1 MMKRCIMLLASAM
14 MVLLL
19 AACTPTTE
27 KNQESQSQAETPAMP
42 PTTEAVVADTPEKRN
57 AGNENLPSLAAVSV
71 YRVSKNGDG
80 LIQEMDNLESE
91 ELVDQALVDL
101 MIKYEVL
108 EEGTEII
115 SFELDG
121 DKGTLNLNQL
131 TSSEDEMRIRAV
143 TESVVNT
150 FTENFELESGLIL
163 QINGEVFSLE
173 AMEPDEDGTMYYNA
187 DYRKFE

>member
-19 AACTPTTE
+19 VACTPTTE
-27 KNQESQSQAETPAMP
+27 KNQESQSQTETPAMP

-80 LIQEMDNLESE
+80 LVQEMDNLESE

-101 MIKYEVL
+101 MIKYEIL

-115 SFELDG
+115 SFELDEG
-121 DKGTLNLNQL
+121 KGTLNLNQL

>member
-27 KNQESQSQAETPAMP
+27 KNQESQSQTETPAMP

-80 LIQEMDNLESE
+80 LVHEMDNLESE

-101 MIKYEVL
+101 MIKYEIL

-115 SFELDG
+115 SFELDEG
-121 DKGTLNLNQL
+121 KGTLNLNQL

-187 DYRKFE
+187 YYRKFE

>member
-19 AACTPTTE
+19 VACTPTTE
-27 KNQESQSQAETPAMP
+27 KNQESQSQTETPAMP

-80 LIQEMDNLESE
+80 LVQEMDNLESE

-101 MIKYEVL
+101 MIKYEIL

-115 SFELDG
+115 SFELDE

>member
-19 AACTPTTE
+19 VACTPTTE
-27 KNQESQSQAETPAMP
+27 KNQESQSQTETPAMP

-80 LIQEMDNLESE
+80 LVQEMDNLESE

-101 MIKYEVL
+101 MVKYEIL

-115 SFELDG
+115 SFELDEG
-121 DKGTLNLNQL
+121 KGTLNLNQL

>member
-27 KNQESQSQAETPAMP
+27 KNQESQSQTETPAMP

-71 YRVSKNGDG
+71 YRISKNGDG
-80 LIQEMDNLESE
+80 LVQEMDNLESE

-101 MIKYEVL
+101 MIKYEIL

-115 SFELDG
+115 SFELDE

>member
-27 KNQESQSQAETPAMP
+27 KNQESQSQTETPAMP

-71 YRVSKNGDG
+71 YRISKNGDG
-80 LIQEMDNLESE
+80 LVQEMDNLESE

-101 MIKYEVL
+101 MIKYEIL

-115 SFELDG
+115 SFELDEG
-121 DKGTLNLNQL
+121 KGTLNLNQL

>member
-27 KNQESQSQAETPAMP
+27 KNQESQSQTETPAMP

-71 YRVSKNGDG
+71 YRVSINGDG
-80 LIQEMDNLESE
+80 LVQEMDNLESE

-101 MIKYEVL
+101 MVKYEIL

-115 SFELDG
+115 SFELDE

-143 TESVVNT
+143 TASVVNT

>member
-1 MMKRCIMLLASAM
+1 MMKRCIMLLVSAM

-27 KNQESQSQAETPAMP
+27 KNQESQSQTETPAMP

-71 YRVSKNGDG
+71 YRISKNGDG
-80 LIQEMDNLESE
+80 LVQEMDNLESE

-101 MIKYEVL
+101 MIKYEIL

-115 SFELDG
+115 SFELDE

>member
-27 KNQESQSQAETPAMP
+27 KNQESQSQTETPAMP

-71 YRVSKNGDG
+71 YRISKNGDG
-80 LIQEMDNLESE
+80 LVQEMDNLESE

-101 MIKYEVL
+101 MVKYEVL

-115 SFELDG
+115 SFELDE

>member
-1 MMKRCIMLLASAM
+1 MMKRCIMLLAYAM

-27 KNQESQSQAETPAMP
+27 KNQESQSQTETPAMP

-80 LIQEMDNLESE
+80 LVQEMDNLESE

-101 MIKYEVL
+101 MIKYEIL

-115 SFELDG
+115 SFELDEG
-121 DKGTLNLNQL
+121 KGTLNLNQL

>member
-27 KNQESQSQAETPAMP
+27 KNQESQSQTETPAMP

-71 YRVSKNGDG
+71 YRVNKNGDG
-80 LIQEMDNLESE
+80 LVQEMDNLESE

-101 MIKYEVL
+101 MVKYEIL

-115 SFELDG
+115 SFELDEG
-121 DKGTLNLNQL
+121 KGTLNLNQL

>member
-1 MMKRCIMLLASAM
+1 MMKRCIMLLVSAM

-27 KNQESQSQAETPAMP
+27 KNQESQSQTETPAMP

-71 YRVSKNGDG
+71 YRISKNGDG
-80 LIQEMDNLESE
+80 LVQEMDNLESE

-101 MIKYEVL
+101 MVKYEVL

-115 SFELDG
+115 SFELDE

>member
-1 MMKRCIMLLASAM
+1 MKRCIMLLASAM

-27 KNQESQSQAETPAMP
+27 KNQESQSQTETPAMP

-71 YRVSKNGDG
+71 YRISKNGDG
-80 LIQEMDNLESE
+80 LVQEMDNLESE

-101 MIKYEVL
+101 MVKYEVL

-115 SFELDG
+115 SFELDE

>member
-27 KNQESQSQAETPAMP
+27 KNQESQSQTETPAMP

-80 LIQEMDNLESE
+80 LVQEMDNLESE

-115 SFELDG
+115 SFELDE

>member
-1 MMKRCIMLLASAM
+1 MMKRCIMLLMSAM

-27 KNQESQSQAETPAMP
+27 KNQESQSQTETPAMP

-101 MIKYEVL
+101 MIKYEIL

-115 SFELDG
+115 SFELDE

-131 TSSEDEMRIRAV
+131 TSAEDEMRIRAV

>member
-80 LIQEMDNLESE
+80 LVQEMDNLESE

-101 MIKYEVL
+101 MIKYEIL

-115 SFELDG
+115 SFELDE

-173 AMEPDEDGTMYYNA
+173 AMQPDEDGTMYYNA

>member
-1 MMKRCIMLLASAM
+1 MMKRCIMLLVSAM

-27 KNQESQSQAETPAMP
+27 KNQESQSQTETPAMP

-80 LIQEMDNLESE
+80 LVQEMDNLESE

-101 MIKYEVL
+101 MVKYEIL

-115 SFELDG
+115 SFELDE

>member
-80 LIQEMDNLESE
+80 LVQEMDNLESE

-101 MIKYEVL
+101 MIKYEIL

-115 SFELDG
+115 SFELDE

>member
-1 MMKRCIMLLASAM
+1 MKRCIMLLVSAM

-27 KNQESQSQAETPAMP
+27 KNQESQSQTETPAMP

-71 YRVSKNGDG
+71 YRISKNGDG
-80 LIQEMDNLESE
+80 LVQEMDNLESE

-101 MIKYEVL
+101 MVKYEVL

-115 SFELDG
+115 SFELDE

>member
-27 KNQESQSQAETPAMP
+27 KNQESQSQTETPAMP

>member
-27 KNQESQSQAETPAMP
+27 KNQESQSQTETPAMP

-80 LIQEMDNLESE
+80 LVKEMDNLESE

-101 MIKYEVL
+101 MVKYEIL

-115 SFELDG
+115 SFELDEG
-121 DKGTLNLNQL
+121 KGTLNLNQL

>member
-1 MMKRCIMLLASAM
+1 MMKRCIMLLVSAM

-27 KNQESQSQAETPAMP
+27 KNQESQSQTETPAMP

-71 YRVSKNGDG
+71 YRISKNGDG
-80 LIQEMDNLESE
+80 LVQEMDNLESE

-101 MIKYEVL
+101 MVKYEVL

-115 SFELDG
+115 SFELDEG
-121 DKGTLNLNQL
+121 KGTLNLNQL

>member
-27 KNQESQSQAETPAMP
+27 KNQESQSQTETPAMP

-80 LIQEMDNLESE
+80 LVQEMDNLESE

-101 MIKYEVL
+101 MIKYEIL

-115 SFELDG
+115 SFELDEG
-121 DKGTLNLNQL
+121 KGTLNLNQL

-163 QINGEVFSLE
+163 QINGEVFFLE

>member
-1 MMKRCIMLLASAM
+1 MMKRCIMLLVSAM

-27 KNQESQSQAETPAMP
+27 KNQESQSQTETPAMP

-71 YRVSKNGDG
+71 YRISKNGDG
-80 LIQEMDNLESE
+80 LVQEMDNLESE

-101 MIKYEVL
+101 MVKYEVL

-115 SFELDG
+115 SFELDE

-173 AMEPDEDGTMYYNA
+173 AMEPDKDGTMYYNA

>member
-27 KNQESQSQAETPAMP
+27 KNQESQSQTETPAMP

-80 LIQEMDNLESE
+80 LVQEMDNLESE
-91 ELVDQALVDL
+91 ELVDRALVDL
-101 MIKYEVL
+101 MIKYEIL

-115 SFELDG
+115 SFELDEG
-121 DKGTLNLNQL
+121 KGTLNLNQL

>member
-27 KNQESQSQAETPAMP
+27 KNQESQSQTETPAMP

-80 LIQEMDNLESE
+80 LVQEMDNLESE
-91 ELVDQALVDL
+91 ALVDQALVDL
-101 MIKYEVL
+101 MIKYEIL

-115 SFELDG
+115 SFELDE

>member
-1 MMKRCIMLLASAM
+1 MMKRCIMLLVSAM

-27 KNQESQSQAETPAMP
+27 KNQESQSQTETPAMP

-80 LIQEMDNLESE
+80 LVQEMDNLESE

-101 MIKYEVL
+101 MVKYEVL

-115 SFELDG
+115 SFELDEG
-121 DKGTLNLNQL
+121 KGTLNLNQL

>member
-19 AACTPTTE
+19 AACTPTTA
-27 KNQESQSQAETPAMP
+27 KNQESQSQTETPAMP

-71 YRVSKNGDG
+71 YRISKNGDG
-80 LIQEMDNLESE
+80 LVQEMDNLESE

-101 MIKYEVL
+101 MVKYEVL

-115 SFELDG
+115 SFELDE

>member
-27 KNQESQSQAETPAMP
+27 KNQESQSQTETPAMP

-80 LIQEMDNLESE
+80 LVQEMDNLESE

-101 MIKYEVL
+101 MVKYEIL

-115 SFELDG
+115 SFELDE

>member
-19 AACTPTTE
+19 AACSPTTE
-27 KNQESQSQAETPAMP
+27 KNQESQSQTETPAMP

-57 AGNENLPSLAAVSV
+57 AGHENLPSLAAVSV

-80 LIQEMDNLESE
+80 LVQEMDNLESE

-101 MIKYEVL
+101 MVKYEIL

-115 SFELDG
+115 SFELDEG
-121 DKGTLNLNQL
+121 KGTLNLNQL

>member
-27 KNQESQSQAETPAMP
+27 KNQESQSQTETPAMP

-80 LIQEMDNLESE
+80 LVQEMDNLESE

-101 MIKYEVL
+101 MVKYEIL

-115 SFELDG
+115 SFELDEG
-121 DKGTLNLNQL
+121 KGTLNLNQL

>member
-27 KNQESQSQAETPAMP
+27 KNQESQSQTEPPAMP

-80 LIQEMDNLESE
+80 LVQEMDNLESE

-101 MIKYEVL
+101 MIKYEIL

-115 SFELDG
+115 SFELDEG
-121 DKGTLNLNQL
+121 KGTLNLNQL

>member
-1 MMKRCIMLLASAM
+1 MMKRCIMLLVSAM

-27 KNQESQSQAETPAMP
+27 KNQESQSQTETPAMP

-71 YRVSKNGDG
+71 YRISKNGDG
-80 LIQEMDNLESE
+80 LVQEMDNLESE

-101 MIKYEVL
+101 MVKYEIL

-115 SFELDG
+115 SFELDEG
-121 DKGTLNLNQL
+121 KGTLNLNQL

>member
-1 MMKRCIMLLASAM
+1 MLLASAM

-27 KNQESQSQAETPAMP
+27 KNQESQSQTETPAMP

-71 YRVSKNGDG
+71 YRISKNGDG
-80 LIQEMDNLESE
+80 LVQEMDNLESE

-101 MIKYEVL
+101 MIKYEIL

-115 SFELDG
+115 SFELDEG
-121 DKGTLNLNQL
+121 KGTLNLNQL

>member
-27 KNQESQSQAETPAMP
+27 KNQESQSQTETPAMP

-80 LIQEMDNLESE
+80 LVQEMDNLESE

-101 MIKYEVL
+101 MIKYEIL

-115 SFELDG
+115 SFELDE

>member
-1 MMKRCIMLLASAM
+1 
-14 MVLLL
+14 
-19 AACTPTTE
+19 
-27 KNQESQSQAETPAMP
+27 
-42 PTTEAVVADTPEKRN
+42 
-57 AGNENLPSLAAVSV
+57 
-71 YRVSKNGDG
+71 
-80 LIQEMDNLESE
+80 MDNLESE

-101 MIKYEVL
+101 MIKYEIL

-115 SFELDG
+115 SFELDE

>member
-27 KNQESQSQAETPAMP
+27 KNQESQSQTETPAMP

-80 LIQEMDNLESE
+80 LVQEMDNLESE

-101 MIKYEVL
+101 MVKYEIL

-115 SFELDG
+115 SFELDEG
-121 DKGTLNLNQL
+121 KGTLNLNQL

-173 AMEPDEDGTMYYNA
+173 AMEPDEDGMMYYNA